1 MPQMFPMNW
10 LFIYIIFIMIF
21 LLYMIKIYFSF
32 FQKMPNN
39 MKQMNFKNNKI
50 YWKW

>member
-10 LFIYIIFIMIF
+10 LLIYIIFIIIF
-21 LLYMIKIYFSF
+21 MLYMIKIYFSF

-39 MKQMNFKNNKI
+39 SMQINFKKKMN
-50 YWKW
+50 WKW

>member
-21 LLYMIKIYFSF
+21 MMYLIKIYFSF

-39 MKQMNFKNNKI
+39 KKMMNFKILKMN
-50 YWKW
+50 WKW